1 MLFRSLDKASRILIP
16 GTLRD
21 YANLSKKI
29 IMSGQGRNFELW
41 DESTWNKQLANLDAL
56 SKKEVIPIEI
66 SQLSLCQAIIQSV
79 MFDESIEGLNVK
91 NNGIYIDATFGRG
104 GHTRG
109 ILDQLN
115 QSGKVIAFDQD
126 IGAVDYAKEIGR
138 ASCRERVFAVV

>member
-1 MLFRSLDKASRILIP
+1 MTS
-16 GTLRD
+16 
-21 YANLSKKI
+21 NHH
-29 IMSGQGRNFELW
+29 
-41 DESTWNKQLANLDAL
+41 
-56 SKKEVIPIEI
+56 
-66 SQLSLCQAIIQSV
+66 QSV

-126 IGAVDYAKEIGR
+126 SGIL
-138 ASCRERVFAVV
+138 